1 LNDLADGRRTRER
14 LIAASIELFDRD
26 GFTHTSLDAVCRSVK
41 VTKGALYRHFPS
53 KLALAAAVVEEY
65 FQVSHGVRAAVEA
78 AGPSPLQALIDMT
91 YLMCRLAGTDR
102 TVRVGARLLFTSEL
116 FDLLAGTYCVSV
128 AMMIG
133 DLLRDAVEVG
143 QVQPDVN
150 VREEAEG
157 LMTMIIGAQLR
168 TVVSAGKSDVDGQLT
183 MLWQRQIDR
192 LVPAGQRDRLRTRP
206 PLFEAPRSRVVD

>member
-1 LNDLADGRRTRER
+1 LNDLADGHRTRER

-26 GFTHTSLDAVCRSVK
+26 GFTRTSLDAVCRRVR

-53 KLALAAAVVEEY
+53 KLALGAAVVEEH
-65 FQVSHGVRAAVEA
+65 FRMSHDVRAAVEA
-78 AGPSPLQALIDMT
+78 VSPSPLQALIDMT
-91 YLMCRLAGTDR
+91 YLMCRLACTDR
-102 TVRVGARLLFTSEL
+102 TVRVSVRLLFTSEL

-128 AMMIG
+128 ATMIR

-143 QVQPDVN
+143 QVRPDVD

-157 LMTMIIGAQLR
+157 LMMMIIGGQLR

-183 MLWQRQIDR
+183 MLWQRQVDR
-192 LVPAGQRDRLRTRP
+192 LVPAEQRDRLRTRP
-206 PLFEAPRSRVVD
+206 PPFDRVVD